1 MLTVAMTNYLVVLL
15 TMELPSFLV
24 SLVSFSPFV

>member
-1 MLTVAMTNYLVVLL
+1 MLTVAMTNLVVLL

-24 SLVSFSPFV
+24 SLVDFSPFV